1 MSVNYVDIL
10 ITCFLF
16 YGFIRG
22 LFNGFFVE
30 LTSAVALFIGAV
42 GSFYFSPLATKLIQ
56 IFFDWKYLKIVSFIL
71 TFITIIII
79 VIWAGKI
86 LTKLAKIIL
95 LGWINRVLG
104 GLFGFFK
111 WLIICTIIVW
121 VTAQINSFINFIPQN
136 TIDNSIFFYPLQDL
150 GNSIFEIIND
160 KRLKN

>member
-22 LFNGFFVE
+22 LFSGFFVE
-30 LTSAVALFIGAV
+30 LTSSVAIFIGAL
-42 GSFYFSPLATKLIQ
+42 GSFYFSPLATDLIE
-56 IFFDWKYLKIVSFIL
+56 IFFKWKYLKIVSFIL
-71 TFITIIII
+71 TFIAIIIL

-95 LGWINRVLG
+95 LGWINQILG

-111 WLIICTIIVW
+111 WLIICTIIIW
-121 VTAQINSFINFIPQN
+121 VSAQINSFINFIPQD
-136 TIDNSIFFYPLQDL
+136 TIENSIFFYPLHDL

>member
-1 MSVNYVDIL
+1 M
-10 ITCFLF
+10 
-16 YGFIRG
+16 
-22 LFNGFFVE
+22 
-30 LTSAVALFIGAV
+30 
-42 GSFYFSPLATKLIQ
+42 
-56 IFFDWKYLKIVSFIL
+56 KIMSFIL

-121 VTAQINSFINFIPQN
+121 VTAQINSFINFVPQN

>member
-22 LFNGFFVE
+22 LFSGFFVE

-42 GSFYFSPLATKLIQ
+42 GSFYFSPLATELIQ

-111 WLIICTIIVW
+111 YM
-121 VTAQINSFINFIPQN
+121 N
-136 TIDNSIFFYPLQDL
+136 
-150 GNSIFEIIND
+150 EIEF
-160 KRLKN
+160 

>member
-22 LFNGFFVE
+22 LFSGFFVE

-79 VIWAGKI
+79 VIWAEK
-86 LTKLAKIIL
+86 
-95 LGWINRVLG
+95 
-104 GLFGFFK
+104 F
-111 WLIICTIIVW
+111 
-121 VTAQINSFINFIPQN
+121 
-136 TIDNSIFFYPLQDL
+136 
-150 GNSIFEIIND
+150 
-160 KRLKN
+160 